1 MPQILFIANRTC
13 ECPTVV
19 EAVTNRARTSDAE
32 VLLVAPAL
40 NSRLR
45 HLVSD
50 TDQAVAD
57 ARLRVK
63 DFVDRLRAA
72 GVRARGEV
80 GDADPFLAIE
90 DALVGFSADE
100 LVIATHPPEHSHW
113 LEKRLLERTRD
124 RTGLR
129 VTHLVSRYGLV
140 DA

>member
-19 EAVTNRARTSDAE
+19 EEVTNRARASDAE

-50 TDQAVAD
+50 SDQAVAD

-80 GDADPFLAIE
+80 GDATRSLPSRMRWS
-90 DALVGFSADE
+90 GF
-100 LVIATHPPEHSHW
+100 PPMS
-113 LEKRLLERTRD
+113 
-124 RTGLR
+124 
-129 VTHLVSRYGLV
+129 S
-140 DA
+140 